1 MNAEK
6 VTRTGERRKRE
17 READSCFA
25 CGHPER
31 LVCWEAWQIK
41 LRTDSLD
48 AERRGTSYREKGKAE
63 NFSAVSASAVA
74 TSSIIPLIIIN
85 YYQRTRGP
93 FTSSSERQRGDSY
106 THRVAAA
113 CLCVSVCVWVSFLC
127 LPRVLSL
134 FPTDLVWAVT
144 SLECGIFGFFVF
156 DCLCNAQVSQGFFCC
171 SLLKGQVIM
180 AEMAQQWIGFELIWA
195 DMQYKYPFY
204 CCHCHDYR
212 SVFWFWFLFTLFL
225 FTFIL
230 ILI

>member
-6 VTRTGERRKRE
+6 VTRTGERNGERQKRE

-31 LVCWEAWQIK
+31 LVCWGATEAWQIK

-48 AERRGTSYREKGKAE
+48 AERRRTSYREKRKAE
-63 NFSAVSASAVA
+63 SFSAVSASAVT

-106 THRVAAA
+106 THRAAAA
-113 CLCVSVCVWVSFLC
+113 CLSISLCVCGRASKRLFCVCQG
-127 LPRVLSL
+127 LSL

-144 SLECGIFGFFVF
+144 SLSVVFSAFSFLIAYAMPKCHRDFF
-156 DCLCNAQVSQGFFCC
+156 FFAA
-171 SLLKGQVIM
+171 SHNGWNGPTM
-180 AEMAQQWIGFELIWA
+180 
-195 DMQYKYPFY
+195 
-204 CCHCHDYR
+204 
-212 SVFWFWFLFTLFL
+212 
-225 FTFIL
+225 
-230 ILI
+230 